1 MDDSLDTNATLL
13 NNWPSSM
20 TSNGGRFVDGEDDL
34 FDRDDELDGIL
45 DPDSEAREEI
55 QVLVKIIFFCFSV
68 LFLVIHKYILK

>member
-1 MDDSLDTNATLL
+1 MPFNFSISVFGSELEDSLDTNATLL

-20 TSNGGRFVDGEDDL
+20 TSNGRFVDGEDDI

-55 QVLVKIIFFCFSV
+55 QV
-68 LFLVIHKYILK
+68 Y